1 MSSRRLMLAVILI
14 AFASLCQ
21 QASARIGETPEQCQ
35 TRYGKPIAVDNDEG
49 ITSFTFKKA
58 SIIIDVYFYNG
69 KADTINFHKV
79 NSKGK
84 CIALSENEVQYLLET
99 NSGGIKWKEPKILTA
114 IGDKLWET
122 EDGKIRANY
131 SNGPD
136 YFTLHIE
143 TEECNARL
151 KTELKDWAAKEDIKY
166 KAKVEAKDKKIK
178 AEVKKSLEG
187 F

>member
-14 AFASLCQ
+14 AFASLYQ

-35 TRYGKPIAVDNDEG
+35 ARYGKPIAVDNDEG

-69 KADTINFHKV
+69 KADTINFCKV
-79 NSKGK
+79 DSKGK
-84 CIALSENEVQYLLET
+84 RIALSENEVQYLLET

-122 EDGKIRANY
+122 EDGNFRANY
-131 SNGPD
+131 LDG
-136 YFTLHIE
+136 TLHIE
-143 TEECNARL
+143 TKEC
-151 KTELKDWAAKEDIKY
+151 KTRFETESKDWAAKAEIEY